1 MNLFVYRKLNLV
13 VNVLIVVICILM
25 LVFLKTD
32 FLKKIIVL
40 TILILKLFAILD
52 YFKNKKVENKSR
64 NEK

>member
-32 FLKKIIVL
+32 FFKKIIIA
-40 TILILKLFAILD
+40 TILILKLFSILD
-52 YFKNKKVENKSR
+52 YFKNKKNQETKN
-64 NEK
+64 